1 MRGSRP
7 HTPCG
12 GQATIP
18 FSRGND
24 TCSSVNHTEEPQ
36 RRQPLGQAAL
46 GALIARPTSGG
57 PPQRSGVEQRQLPQ
71 TTDSVP
77 SGQCVLRHRYELRNP
92 GLPETGA
99 HTRGGRQIARRPFGR
114 TVAADANDTLY
125 QWDASGDYN
134 PSPGLELIEPA
145 LLAINSADD
154 ERNPPETGIMEREL
168 KRAKNGKLYMIPA
181 SEETRGHGTTC
192 MAKFWKDQLQEF
204 VTTAPRRPFMP
215 GPQSAMHQSKAA

>member
-7 HTPCG
+7 HTRCS

-46 GALIARPTSGG
+46 GALIARVANVFYGIATSGG
-57 PPQRSGVEQRQLPQ
+57 TLAYQKQAP
-71 TTDSVP
+71 
-77 SGQCVLRHRYELRNP
+77 
-92 GLPETGA
+92 
-99 HTRGGRQIARRPFGR
+99 TREAADKLLDGRLAAPF
-114 TVAADANDTLY
+114 AADANDTLY
-125 QWDASGDYN
+125 QWDASRDYN
-134 PSPGLELIEPA
+134 PSPGLELIEAA

-168 KRAKNGKLYMIPA
+168 KRVKNGKLYMIPA

-192 MAKFWKDQLQEF
+192 MAKFWKEQLQEF
-204 VTTAPRRPFMP
+204 VATAPRRPFMP
-215 GPQSAMHQSKAA
+215 GPQSAMHESKAA